1 MPGFRLG
8 PPPKC
13 VSCLLFTSQ
22 QTPREPCS
30 LTSASRRSGGQTA
43 PTNHSEAHR
52 APWHYVPPPPSP
64 FPGPMMPPHITSEKP
79 GLGPGIW
86 SDLSTVSLLDT
97 RMRRALYQPLAQ
109 KGSRYWNDK
118 VGVSPCAWLLCA
130 PHGLTLTKSDSLSPS
145 RACFKD
151 TSLVTRKL
159 CGRGDAA
166 HRRGQGV
173 LINWTI
179 VTIGV

>member
-1 MPGFRLG
+1 MPVFRSD
-8 PPPKC
+8 PPPKR

-22 QTPREPCS
+22 QTPHESRS

-52 APWHYVPPPPSP
+52 APWYYVPPPPSP
-64 FPGPMMPPHITSEKP
+64 FPGPMMPSHITSEKP

-97 RMRRALYQPLAQ
+97 RIRRALHQLLAQ
-109 KGSRYWNDK
+109 KGSRYWSGK
-118 VGVSPCAWLLCA
+118 VSVSPCAWSLCPA
-130 PHGLTLTKSDSLSPS
+130 HALTLTKSDSLFPPK
-145 RACFKD
+145 AYFKD

-159 CGRGDAA
+159 YGRGDAA